1 MTAWQATV
9 KDDRIPEAIFEV
21 LSSRTATLSKQ
32 FDQLWTDYIILHM
45 EFGTY
50 TIFSLRF
57 E

>member
-9 KDDRIPEAIFEV
+9 KDDRISEAIFEV
-21 LSSRTATLSKQ
+21 LNSRTAALSKQ
-32 FDQLWTDYIILHM
+32 FDELWIDDIILHM

-50 TIFSLRF
+50 RIFSLSF